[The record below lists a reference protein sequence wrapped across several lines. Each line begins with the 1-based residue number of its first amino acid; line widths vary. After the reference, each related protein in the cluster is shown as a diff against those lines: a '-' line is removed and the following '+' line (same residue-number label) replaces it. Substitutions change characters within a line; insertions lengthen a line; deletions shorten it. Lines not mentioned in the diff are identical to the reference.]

1 MLPGDRRQLLPI
13 CPVGSWWEP
22 QACPSGSRVPA
33 QCPWGLVPF
42 WALCGRGGGPETQPH
57 HRQALSALP
66 EPLRQ
71 GQPPPPTA
79 SPPVALSEVALSAV
93 ALSAAALSAPRL
105 TPHRGVKAGSCQ
117 QELGCSAGAASLL
130 SRLLWKAA
138 HVLTQ
143 EEELTRPAASHGLRV
158 LGPFAWPLAAGWA
171 GRPSFGRARF
181 SHGTLRGGI
190 GEEVTAS
197 RRWGRRA
204 QPRLGFQGAS
214 SGGGKKALSSSFCRN
229 RKHGSSEEP

>member
-105 TPHRGVKAGSCQ
+105 TPHRGAKAGSCQ

-130 SRLLWKAA
+130 SRLLWKPAPRS
-138 HVLTQ
+138 H
-143 EEELTRPAASHGLRV
+143 TR
-158 LGPFAWPLAAGWA
+158 
-171 GRPSFGRARF
+171 
-181 SHGTLRGGI
+181 RGAD
-190 GEEVTAS
+190 EAS
-197 RRWGRRA
+197 RQPWVEGPRSLCLAPGRWLGREAKFWQSPVLSRHLKRWNWRGSHSQPPVGTPGTA
-204 QPRLGFQGAS
+204 QAG
-214 SGGGKKALSSSFCRN
+214 LSR
-229 RKHGSSEEP
+229 G